1 MKQPIDQ
8 LFRDKLEQHS
18 LPAPEAAWSRIEK
31 NLPSKSVNFLYWKV
45 AAALVI
51 GLTSIVIL
59 VSKNATQNDD
69 RTYASAQDTENH
81 QSNNLQSLK
90 VDTLKKV
97 NERKGIQK
105 SGKENVKSASKK
117 MQKNPLNL
125 NKSQIDI
132 VQQITSEQTLLS
144 SVAMTDQKNHRL
156 DESAKQVQVD
166 TVTLLETSRTI
177 VLTIDEVNQ
186 KYLRKTQL
194 ADATTE
200 QRTTSSIKKLFEKA
214 EDLKTTTD
222 GFAELRE
229 FKNELFAFSPER
241 LKNRNEK
248 QTRNN

>member
-8 LFRDKLEQHS
+8 LFRDKLEQHN
-18 LPAPEAAWSRIEK
+18 LPAPDAAWSRIEK

-51 GLTSIVIL
+51 GLTSIAIL
-59 VSKNATQNDD
+59 VSKNAIQNDD

-97 NERKGIQK
+97 KERKSIQK
-105 SGKENVKSASKK
+105 SGKENAKSASKK
-117 MQKNPLNL
+117 MQTNPLNI

-132 VQQITSEQTLLS
+132 VQQITSEQTLLT
-144 SVAMTDQKNHRL
+144 SVAMTDQKNPRL
-156 DESAKQVQVD
+156 DESAKQVQED

-177 VLTIDEVNQ
+177 LLTIDEVNQ

-194 ADATTE
+194 ADATSE

-222 GFAELRE
+222 GFAEMRE
-229 FKNELFAFSPER
+229 FKNELFAFSPEW